1 MSKFTKVR
9 QVITDHQFAC
19 FVILCILIATVMTL
33 ISLEL
38 YRRSGAMKLDM
49 SRPGYEKVRTEVEKS
64 SDDQPYD
71 SSGALTEEA
80 VQDFED
86 RVKKY
91 RGELEGLGQYDNS
104 IISDE
109 NLDLVNPD
117 SGNATDTA
125 GTTSPP
131 DAPTE

>member
-71 SSGALTEEA
+71 SSGILTEEA

-91 RGELEGLGQYDNS
+91 QGELEDLGQYDNS

-117 SGNATDTA
+117 SGNATDTTDA
-125 GTTSPP
+125 TSPP

>member
-1 MSKFTKVR
+1 M
-9 QVITDHQFAC
+9 
-19 FVILCILIATVMTL
+19 TV

-71 SSGALTEEA
+71 SNGALTEEA
-80 VQDFED
+80 VRDFEN

-91 RGELEGLGQYDNS
+91 QGELDNLGEYDNS

-109 NLDLVNPD
+109 SLNLVNSGGNSSSSDETVTTPD
-117 SGNATDTA
+117 S
-125 GTTSPP
+125 
-131 DAPTE
+131 PTEQN

>member
-1 MSKFTKVR
+1 MSKFPKVH

-91 RGELEGLGQYDNS
+91 QGELEGLGQYDNS

-117 SGNATDTA
+117 SGNATDTT
-125 GTTSPP
+125 GTTSLPG
-131 DAPTE
+131 APTE

>member
-71 SSGALTEEA
+71 SSGTLTEEA
-80 VQDFED
+80 VQDFDD

-91 RGELEGLGQYDNS
+91 QGELEGLGQYDNS

-117 SGNATDTA
+117 SGNATDTT

>member
-91 RGELEGLGQYDNS
+91 QGELEGLGQYDNS

-117 SGNATDTA
+117 SGNTTDTT